1 MVYSLY
7 SSHFV
12 VDRFC
17 IYVILSYKLL
27 KGPNEMPYSNT
38 YHDVYPLLEVMAYAV
53 MAQDVNDGY
62 NKSTNRFGDE
72 SPIAY
77 SNRDIILHSMN
88 LRPFPKDEKRIFMF
102 ENTPDEEQV
111 QCARDI
117 IAYYSGLT
125 FKALGGQI
133 NDFERQILAFIND
146 GEVSSQNFGMIAA
159 LPKSY
164 QRSIERDAVE
174 LEQRNLSDSSNFVG
188 TVGSTIKVMITVM
201 RKNYI
206 SKLGC
211 DIVNAKDDQD
221 NLVVFFTSKG
231 DSFESDQ
238 KYNISARVKRHQMSN
253 YHGGKETV
261 VNYVKVVDKT
271 V

>member
-1 MVYSLY
+1 
-7 SSHFV
+7 
-12 VDRFC
+12 
-17 IYVILSYKLL
+17 
-27 KGPNEMPYSNT
+27 MPYSNT

-62 NKSTNRFGDE
+62 NKATYRFGDG

-111 QCARDI
+111 QRARDI
-117 IAYYSGLT
+117 ITYYTGLT